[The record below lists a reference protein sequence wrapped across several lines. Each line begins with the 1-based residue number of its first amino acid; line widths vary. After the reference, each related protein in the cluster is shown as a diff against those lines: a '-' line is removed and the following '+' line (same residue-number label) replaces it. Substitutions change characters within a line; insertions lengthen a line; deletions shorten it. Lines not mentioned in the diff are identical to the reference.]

1 LLVIAYGVFLN
12 SAIALLAAALSFGLQ
27 ELVLRRWTPAMADL
41 KAPVNADDRREIL
54 AIVRDQAP
62 NSIYYCVQSQLNV
75 WLISLFGNAHGV
87 ADIGALGRLGVIFAM
102 IASVMG
108 NVVYPRFARVQ
119 EPRLLWRRYWQ
130 IMGAYALFAFVLLA
144 LAGFFPDVLLWILGP
159 KYSHL
164 RKELFLMVLSA
175 VLFSVLAN
183 TWHLNVTKGW
193 ILSPWLLIPA
203 GVVTQIILIALLD
216 VSTVHGVLLLNV
228 CATIPGF
235 FLNFWRTRKGIR
247 EAAAARNIVSEPR
260 K

>member
-1 LLVIAYGVFLN
+1 VTPILFWMLWRNGAPVPYATLITAIVLLGFYFQLTIGVLMPVPRLHLEVNRIQNLNVWSAALRFALLVIAYGVFLNSLN

-108 NVVYPRFARVQ
+108 NVV
-119 EPRLLWRRYWQ
+119 
-130 IMGAYALFAFVLLA
+130 
-144 LAGFFPDVLLWILGP
+144 
-159 KYSHL
+159 
-164 RKELFLMVLSA
+164 
-175 VLFSVLAN
+175 
-183 TWHLNVTKGW
+183 
-193 ILSPWLLIPA
+193 
-203 GVVTQIILIALLD
+203 
-216 VSTVHGVLLLNV
+216 
-228 CATIPGF
+228 
-235 FLNFWRTRKGIR
+235 
-247 EAAAARNIVSEPR
+247 
-260 K
+260 